1 MPLSIPRVLDLLM
14 AFIIVMFVPIGLWRG
29 ALREWMA
36 LGGIVLAGVLAGEW
50 AGAGGDTFAAWASVD
65 QRVARF
71 AVGSLAFVVVT
82 LVVGY
87 GSGVALPYRPDLTW
101 PNRFLGAALA
111 LGNGSLILS
120 GVLRIMQRFLFDNA
134 ATSPLLTSSFAN
146 YSITS
151 IGWTYLL
158 LACLLI
164 VVVSAGLRRRWG
176 GLPALLDEFVPGDYD
191 EEVSSWGVNAPV
203 GAMGSQART
212 YAEPDD
218 ESSWQESRPAIGAA
232 FAAQETDVLQLPWA
246 ARPESGGT
254 VSPSDGADGAAELPT
269 PIPTPRAAP
278 NVVTIVRPIRPS
290 AVLDGAEPRD
300 REDPTEPVT
309 VTPPPAR
316 EAHHHE
322 VDVAPPVTA
331 GSPVVTNGER
341 SLAAANAC
349 SVCGAELGSAS
360 RFCGACGHIR
370 GVTERRA
377 VRLRVPD

>member
-14 AFIIVMFVPIGLWRG
+14 AFIVVMFVPIGLWRG

-50 AGAGGDTFAAWASVD
+50 ASAGGDNFAAWASVD

-71 AVGSLAFVVVT
+71 AVGSLAFVGVT

-146 YSITS
+146 YSIIS

-158 LACLLI
+158 LVCLLI
-164 VVVSAGLRRRWG
+164 AVVIAGLRRRWSG
-176 GLPALLDEFVPGDYD
+176 QPALLDEFVPGDYD
-191 EEVSSWGVNAPV
+191 EEPSWGV
-203 GAMGSQART
+203 GASAGEMGSSAREYT
-212 YAEPDD
+212 EPDD
-218 ESSWQESRPAIGAA
+218 DSSWQESRPAIGAA
-232 FAAQETDVLQLPWA
+232 FAAQETDVLRLPWA
-246 ARPESGGT
+246 APPDSGGA
-254 VSPSDGADGAAELPT
+254 VSPSDGAGVTDDDPT
-269 PIPTPRAAP
+269 PVPPPRVAP
-278 NVVTIVRPIRPS
+278 NVVTIVRPIRP
-290 AVLDGAEPRD
+290 AAELDGAVPRD
-300 REDPTEPVT
+300 LEEPAEPVT
-309 VTPPPAR
+309 EVPRPAHEAPREDDGRPPA
-316 EAHHHE
+316 
-322 VDVAPPVTA
+322 TA
-331 GSPVVTNGER
+331 GMSAATNGER
-341 SLAAANAC
+341 SSAGANAC
-349 SVCGAELGSAS
+349 SVCGAELGSNS

-377 VRLRVPD
+377 VRLRAPD

>member
-1 MPLSIPRVLDLLM
+1 MPLSIPQVLDLLM

-50 AGAGGDTFAAWASVD
+50 AGAGGDNFAAWASVD

-71 AVGSLAFVVVT
+71 AVGSLAFVGVT
-82 LVVGY
+82 LLVGY
-87 GSGVALPYRPDLTW
+87 GSGIALPYRPDLTW

-134 ATSPLLTSSFAN
+134 TTSPLLTSTFAN
-146 YSITS
+146 YSIAS

-164 VVVSAGLRRRWG
+164 AVVFAGLRRRWS

-191 EEVSSWGVNAPV
+191 EEEPHWHASAPPGMVGVGERA
-203 GAMGSQART
+203 

-218 ESSWQESRPAIGAA
+218 DTSWQESRSAIGAA

-246 ARPESGGT
+246 APPDSGGT
-254 VSPSDGADGAAELPT
+254 EAPDDDADGAEDQPT
-269 PIPTPRAAP
+269 PIPAPRLAP
-278 NVVTIVRPIRPS
+278 NVVTIVRPIRPAS
-290 AVLDGAEPRD
+290 DRAGAKAHD
-300 REDPTEPVT
+300 LEDPTQPVT
-309 VTPPPAR
+309 VAPLALGEAPREESHAEPATVGMSN
-316 EAHHHE
+316 A
-322 VDVAPPVTA
+322 
-331 GSPVVTNGER
+331 TNGER
-341 SLAAANAC
+341 GPDAANTC
-349 SVCGAELGSAS
+349 SVCGAELGVAS

-377 VRLRVPD
+377 VRLRAPD